1 MNNMTWLDL
10 YNFLHDQAN
19 NSKNIGK
26 FPWNEPVSIHDA
38 ETGDEFSCET
48 YYISDNRG
56 DDRIVLIVN
65 IEAIFGE
72 NSNGSSN

>member
-1 MNNMTWLDL
+1 MSNMTWLDL

-19 NSKNIGK
+19 NSKNFGK

-48 YYISDNRG
+48 YYISDDRS
-56 DDRIVLIVN
+56 DDRIVLMIN
-65 IEAIFGE
+65 TEAIFGE
-72 NSNGSSN
+72 NSNGS